1 MDMNQKVAQKIVQDL
16 KGVVNYNINFID
28 SRGMI
33 IASSNES
40 RIGTFHQASLLVFI
54 EGRKVVVENDNEYE
68 GVKEGVN
75 LPVYFEGQI
84 IGAVG
89 ITGKVSEVLKID
101 EIIRTMA
108 EALIYQSFLKTR
120 SRMKSYLKRQ
130 IFKQFLVYPQP
141 DYRSLEQKAKLVD
154 MNLNKFRRVIMC
166 KILVKDDKIDYGTQE
181 YIEDIYNK
189 FKYGIKNMFHAET
202 SLMDD
207 MIVCLIEDV
216 NDEKLKEAIEVIIN
230 KMKGKIKVG
239 IGNPV
244 ESFEQLRDSYSKA
257 EEALISLSYIDSLN
271 YVFYN
276 ILDMEILFKEIPN
289 EVRDEFIDRILGKM
303 SEKDIDDYLHILE
316 TYYECNGSINRT
328 SELLFIH
335 KNTLQYRLN
344 KIKEITGYNPREL
357 KEGYVLYTALRLHK
371 TKKQ

>member
-1 MDMNQKVAQKIVQDL
+1 MNPKVAQKIVEDL
-16 KGVVNYNINFID
+16 KGVINYNINFID
-28 SRGMI
+28 SKGMI

-40 RIGTFHQASLLVFI
+40 RIGSFHQASLLVFI
-54 EGRKVVVENDNEYE
+54 EGRKVVVNSDDEFD
-68 GVKEGVN
+68 GVKAGVN

-89 ITGKVSEVLKID
+89 ITGKVEEVMKFD

-130 IFKQFLVYPQP
+130 IFKQFLVYPNP
-141 DYRSLEQKAKLVD
+141 DYKSLAQKARLVD
-154 MNLNKFRRVIMC
+154 VKIDDYRRVIMC
-166 KILVKDDKIDYGTQE
+166 KILVNDEKINFDTQV

-189 FKYGIKNMFHAET
+189 FKYGIKNTFQAET

-207 MIVCLIEDV
+207 MIICLIEKAS
-216 NDEKLKEAIEVIIN
+216 DEKLKETIDVL
-230 KMKGKIKVG
+230 MKKLKGNIKIG

-244 ESFEQLRDSYSKA
+244 SSYTELRDSYQKA
-257 EEALISLSYIDSLN
+257 EEALVSLSYIDSLD

-276 ILDMEILFKEIPN
+276 ILDMEILFKEIP
-289 EVRDEFIDRILGKM
+289 EIVRDEFITRILGNM
-303 SEKDIDDYLHILE
+303 SDKDIDEFLHIVE
-316 TYYECNGSINRT
+316 TYYECNGSINKT
-328 SELLFIH
+328 ADLLFIH

-357 KEGYVLYTALRLHK
+357 KEGYVLYTALRLRK